1 MNEFDSIHIRLPLN
15 LLNLDCLVL
24 AATKLLLQCIT
35 LHTQLVYL
43 HRLMPY
49 PLLVGIVILFVLLQQ
64 SIYGALVFHQ
74 LHLVLLKVLLRILQ

>member
-35 LHTQLVYL
+35 LHTQLVY
-43 HRLMPY
+43 